1 MTDSDVLTTI
11 TFDKQGDYLAV
22 GDKGGRVIIFHYM
35 QLKNSRYF
43 DYRYFAE
50 IQSHEPEFDHLKS
63 IDLDERVN
71 AMEFLHRSKGDSLKF
86 LSTNDRNIKL
96 WKVVNRVQRDPSYC
110 TIDDGMLRLPNAPV
124 VGSGMEGKCRMEFKH
139 CHLYNINSLSVSP
152 DGENF
157 ISADDLRVNLCNLEN
172 NKTAY
177 NVVDLKPSNIESL
190 SEVITSLEYHPQR
203 SDVFLFSSS
212 KGYISL
218 CDMRISSQFERAHN
232 RF

>member
-1 MTDSDVLTTI
+1 
-11 TFDKQGDYLAV
+11 
-22 GDKGGRVIIFHYM
+22 
-35 QLKNSRYF
+35 
-43 DYRYFAE
+43 
-50 IQSHEPEFDHLKS
+50 
-63 IDLDERVN
+63 
-71 AMEFLHRSKGDSLKF
+71 MEFLHRSKGDSLKF

-110 TIDDGMLRLPNAPV
+110 TFDDGMLRLPNAPV
-124 VGSGMEGKCRMEFKH
+124 IGSGMEGKCRMEFKH

-157 ISADDLRVNLCNLEN
+157 ISADDLRVNLCNLDN

-203 SDVFLFSSS
+203 SDMFLFSSS

-232 RF
+232 RFQIQEDPSKKHFFTDIKNSISHAKFAPTSDKYIFSRDYMSVQIWDVRNTRSPVQTFNVTEYLD